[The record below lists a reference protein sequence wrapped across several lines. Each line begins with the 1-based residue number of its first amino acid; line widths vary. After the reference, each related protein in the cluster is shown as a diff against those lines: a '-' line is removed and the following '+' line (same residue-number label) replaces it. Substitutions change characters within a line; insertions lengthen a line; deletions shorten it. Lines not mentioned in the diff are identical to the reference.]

1 MQPEAAA
8 ATGGRGEAVGAVAG
22 AGAAAKLGGNVQTKT
37 PDDLLHGQL
46 PEMHSTAVEKEKE
59 RERREG
65 RVLCV
70 STKCQQ
76 RRISIN
82 ISISHGSTHPTSY
95 SNSVRPLSQIERRQ
109 GKAKL
114 RNV

>member
-1 MQPEAAA
+1 M
-8 ATGGRGEAVGAVAG
+8 GAVAG

-46 PEMHSTAVEKEKE
+46 PEMHSTAVEKKKERE
-59 RERREG
+59 RERREE

-114 RNV
+114 HNV

>member
-1 MQPEAAA
+1 ME
-8 ATGGRGEAVGAVAG
+8 AVAG
-22 AGAAAKLGGNVQTKT
+22 AGAAAQLGGNVQTKT
-37 PDDLLHGQL
+37 PDDLLHSQL
-46 PEMHSTAVEKEKE
+46 PEMHSTALEMEREEEKE
-59 RERREG
+59 

-82 ISISHGSTHPTSY
+82 ISISHGSTHPTSH

-109 GKAKL
+109 GKVRL
-114 RNV
+114 HNV

>member
-8 ATGGRGEAVGAVAG
+8 ATGGGGEEVGAVAG

-59 RERREG
+59 RE
-65 RVLCV
+65 LCV